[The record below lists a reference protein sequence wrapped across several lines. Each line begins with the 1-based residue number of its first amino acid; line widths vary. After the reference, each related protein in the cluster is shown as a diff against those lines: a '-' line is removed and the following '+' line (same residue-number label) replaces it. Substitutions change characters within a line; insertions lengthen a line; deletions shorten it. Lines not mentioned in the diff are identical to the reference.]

1 MCRALYIFAAL
12 DGVVAQLVERL
23 NGIQEVRGSNPLGS
37 TTLISKARTMGMMK
51 NYVLTLLQQCSEQ
64 QFGQDAIEWAI
75 GAGLVRLSYEL
86 DADVRSIMLRYD
98 EIIEAYRRSIAQA
111 NEQLRKAAAPM
122 KRAAPRRQLKAD
134 ASGASIKRKS
144 AA

>member
-1 MCRALYIFAAL
+1 
-12 DGVVAQLVERL
+12 
-23 NGIQEVRGSNPLGS
+23 
-37 TTLISKARTMGMMK
+37 MGMMK
-51 NYVLTLLQQCSEQ
+51 NYLLRLLQQCSEE

-75 GAGLVRLSYEL
+75 VTGLVRLSYEL

-111 NEQLRKAAAPM
+111 NEGLRKAPAPM
-122 KRAAPRRQLKAD
+122 KRAGTRRQIEAD
-134 ASGASIKRKS
+134 RPATSIKRKN